1 MIAAGRGDDWDYRV
15 DIGTSIREHGVKFPR
30 LVTVPVLLL
39 AAALGLTACGG
50 DTGAEGVVRIG
61 TTENSPEWDVFERK
75 AQEQGITLEI
85 TTYSDYS
92 QPNIALAQGQ
102 IDVNLFQHLQFL
114 GEYNVADNADLTPIG
129 ATQIVPLGLY
139 SKKHESVADI
149 PPGGEIAIPNDPSNQ
164 ARALFVLEAA
174 GLVKLSSDTRAPSP
188 ADIDRNASKVKV
200 TPVDAAQTALS
211 LESVDGSIINNTFLE
226 RSGVDPLS
234 ALYKDDP
241 SSPGA
246 EPYINAF
253 VTRAE
258 DKDNATYLRLVEI
271 WHDPEVQQAVA
282 DSSKGT
288 AVQVRR
294 TGAEL
299 APILQRVQQTIRD
312 GR

>member
-1 MIAAGRGDDWDYRV
+1 M
-15 DIGTSIREHGVKFPR
+15 KFPR
-30 LVTVPVLLL
+30 LLTIPAVLV
-39 AAALGLTACGG
+39 AAALTLTACGG
-50 DTGAEGVVRIG
+50 DSGSGDVVRIG
-61 TTENSPEWDVFERK
+61 TTESSPEWDIFERK

-85 TTYSDYS
+85 TNYSDYS
-92 QPNIALAQGQ
+92 QPNIALSQGQ
-102 IDVNLFQHLQFL
+102 TDINLFQHLQFL
-114 GEYNVADNADLTPIG
+114 GEYNVANNADLTPIG

-139 SKKHESVADI
+139 SKKHKSVADI
-149 PPGGEIAIPNDPSNQ
+149 PPGGEIAVPNDPSNQ

-174 GLVKLSSDTRAPSP
+174 GLVKLSSDTLAPSP
-188 ADIDRNASKVKV
+188 ADIDRGASKVKV

-211 LESVDGSIINNTFLE
+211 LESVDASIINNTFLE
-226 RSGVDPLS
+226 RSGIDPLS

-241 SSPGA
+241 ESPGA

-258 DKDNATYLRLVEI
+258 DKDNPTYQRLVEI

-282 DSSKGT
+282 ESSKGT
-288 AVQVRR
+288 SVEVRR

-312 GR
+312 GQ

>member
-1 MIAAGRGDDWDYRV
+1 MIAVARGDDWDYRV
-15 DIGTSIREHGVKFPR
+15 DIATIMRELGVKFPR
-30 LVTVPVLLL
+30 LLTVPVLLT
-39 AAALGLTACGG
+39 AAALTLTACGG
-50 DTGAEGVVRIG
+50 ESGAGDVVRIG
-61 TTENSPEWDVFERK
+61 TTESGPEWDIFERK
-75 AQEQGITLEI
+75 AQEEGISLEV

-92 QPNIALAQGQ
+92 QPNIALSQGQ

-114 GEYNVADNADLTPIG
+114 GEYNVANNADLTPVG

-139 SKKHESVADI
+139 SKKHGSVADI
-149 PPGGEIAIPNDPSNQ
+149 PTGGEVAIPNDPSNQ

-174 GLVKLSSDTRAPSP
+174 GLVKLSSDTLAPSP

-211 LESVDGSIINNTFLE
+211 LASVDGSVINNTYLE

-241 SSPGA
+241 KSPGA
-246 EPYINAF
+246 EPYINA
-253 VTRAE
+253 VVARAE
-258 DKDNATYLRLVEI
+258 DKDNATYQSLVEI
-271 WHDPEVQQAVA
+271 WHDPEVQQAVS

-288 AVQVRR
+288 SVAVRR

-299 APILQRVQQTIRD
+299 EPILQRVQQTIRD
-312 GR
+312 GQ

>member
-1 MIAAGRGDDWDYRV
+1 M
-15 DIGTSIREHGVKFPR
+15 KFPR
-30 LVTVPVLLL
+30 VLAIPALTI
-39 AAALGLTACGG
+39 AAALALTGCGG
-50 DTGAEGVVRIG
+50 GDAGPAGVVRIG
-61 TTENSPEWDVFERK
+61 TTESTPEWDVFEQK
-75 AQEQGITLEI
+75 ARDAGITLQI
-85 TTYSDYS
+85 TNYSDYA

-114 GEYNVADNADLTPIG
+114 GEYNVANNADLTPIG

-139 SKKHESVADI
+139 SKKHQSVADI
-149 PPGGEIAIPNDPSNQ
+149 PAGGQIAIPNDPSNQ

-188 ADIDRNASKVKV
+188 ADIDRGASKVKV

-211 LESVDGSIINNTFLE
+211 LASVDGSIINNTYLE

-241 SSPGA
+241 TSPGA

-258 DKDNATYLRLVEI
+258 DKSDPTYQRLVEI
-271 WHDPEVQQAVA
+271 WHDPEVQRAVSE
-282 DSSKGT
+282 SSKST
-288 AVQVRR
+288 SVEVRR
-294 TGAEL
+294 SGTEL
-299 APILQRVQQTIRD
+299 EPILQRVQQTIRD
-312 GR
+312 GK

>member
-1 MIAAGRGDDWDYRV
+1 MIAPAQGGDWDYRV
-15 DIGTSIREHGVKFPR
+15 AIATSSREHAVKFPR
-30 LVTVPVLLL
+30 LLTVPALLV
-39 AAALGLTACGG
+39 AAALTLTACGG
-50 DTGAEGVVRIG
+50 SGSDDAVRIG
-61 TTENSPEWDVFERK
+61 TTESGPEWDIFERK

-92 QPNIALAQGQ
+92 QPNIALSQGQ

-114 GEYNVADNADLTPIG
+114 GEYNVANNADLTPVG

-139 SKKHESVADI
+139 SKKHKSVADI

-174 GLVKLSSDTRAPSP
+174 GLVKFSSDTLAPSP

-211 LESVDGSIINNTFLE
+211 LASVDGSVINNTFLE

-241 SSPGA
+241 KSPGA
-246 EPYINAF
+246 EPYINAI
-253 VTRAE
+253 VARAE
-258 DKDNATYLRLVEI
+258 DKDNPTYQKLVEI
-271 WHDPEVQQAVA
+271 WHDPEVQQAVS

-288 AVQVRR
+288 SVEVRR

-299 APILQRVQQTIRD
+299 APILERVEQTIR
-312 GR
+312 GGQ

>member
-1 MIAAGRGDDWDYRV
+1 M
-15 DIGTSIREHGVKFPR
+15 KFPR
-30 LVTVPVLLL
+30 ILAIPAFTVAAVL
-39 AAALGLTACGG
+39 ALTGCGG
-50 DTGAEGVVRIG
+50 ETGSDVVVRIG
-61 TTENSPEWDVFERK
+61 TTESDRAWNVFEQK
-75 AQEQGITLEI
+75 AQEAGITLQI
-85 TTYSDYS
+85 TNYSDYS

-139 SKKHESVADI
+139 SKKHKSVADI
-149 PPGGEIAIPNDPSNQ
+149 PAGGEIAIPNDPSNQ

-174 GLVKLSSDTRAPSP
+174 GLVKLSTDTPAPSP
-188 ADIDRNASKVKV
+188 ADIDRGASKVKV

-211 LESVDGSIINNTFLE
+211 LASVDGSVINNTYLE

-258 DKDNATYLRLVEI
+258 DRADPTFQRLGEI
-271 WHDPEVQQAVA
+271 WHDPEVQQALA
-282 DSSKGT
+282 ESSEGT
-288 AVQVRR
+288 SVEVRR
-294 TGAEL
+294 SGPEL
-299 APILQRVQQTIRD
+299 ETILQRVQQTIRD
-312 GR
+312 GK